1 LRPATETREAILV
14 AVTPEA
20 EQALGGKPD
29 LRLTHF
35 PFKFGRESR
44 ISHGTFARDQRLGGA
59 PQLNDMY
66 LKERQSSE
74 LSQISRDHFAI
85 ESTDDQFFV
94 VDRGSVTGTIVAGRR
109 IGGHR
114 KGGRTRLNAGDEITI
129 GSEGS
134 PYVFRFTTAPEA

>member
-1 LRPATETREAILV
+1 MPPATETREAILV

-20 EQALGGKPD
+20 EQALGGQPD

-44 ISHGTFARDQRLGGA
+44 VSHGAFAREQRLGRA
-59 PQLNDMY
+59 PQLNDVY
-66 LKERQSSE
+66 LKEPVWG

-85 ESTDDQFFV
+85 ERVENEYFV
-94 VDRGSVTGTIVAGRR
+94 VDRGSVTGTVVADRR

-114 KGGRTRLNAGDEITI
+114 KGGRTVLRIDDEITV
-129 GSEGS
+129 GDERS
-134 PYVFRFTTAPEA
+134 PYIFRFTMAPEA

>member
-1 LRPATETREAILV
+1 LPPGTEIREAILV

-20 EQALGGKPD
+20 ELALGGQAD

-44 ISHGTFARDQRLGGA
+44 ASLGAFAREQRLGRA
-59 PQLNDMY
+59 PQLNDVY
-66 LKERQSSE
+66 LKEPASG

-85 ESTDDQFFV
+85 ERVEDHFFV
-94 VDRGSVTGTIVAGRR
+94 VDRGSVTGTIVAERR

-114 KGGRTRLNAGDEITI
+114 KGGRTALRVGDQITVGDER
-129 GSEGS
+129 S
-134 PYVFRFTTAPEA
+134 PFIFRFTMAPEA

>member
-1 LRPATETREAILV
+1 LLPGTEIRDALLV

-20 EQALGGKPD
+20 EQALGGQPD

-44 ISHGTFARDQRLGGA
+44 VSQGAFATEQRLGGT
-59 PQLNDMY
+59 PQLNDVY
-66 LKERQSSE
+66 LKEPASG

-85 ESTDDQFFV
+85 ERMEDQFFV
-94 VDRGSVTGTIVAGRR
+94 VDRGSVTGTIVAERR

-114 KGGRTRLNAGDEITI
+114 KGGRTPLRIGDEITV
-129 GSEGS
+129 GDERS
-134 PYVFRFTTAPEA
+134 PYIFRFTMPPEE

>member
-1 LRPATETREAILV
+1 LRPATEIGEALLV

-20 EQALGGKPD
+20 EQALGGAPD

-44 ISHGTFARDQRLGGA
+44 VSQGAFAREQRLGRIL
-59 PQLNDMY
+59 QVNDVY
-66 LKERQSSE
+66 LKEPASG

-85 ESTDDQFFV
+85 ERMEDQFFV
-94 VDRGSVTGTIVAGRR
+94 VDRGSVTGTIVAERR

-114 KGGRTRLNAGDEITI
+114 KGGRTALRIGDEIRVVD
-129 GSEGS
+129 ERS
-134 PYVFRFTTAPEA
+134 PYIFRFTMKPEA